1 MTDGRPQ
8 RVVFVLRI
16 APVRAVDEA
25 RVIHSLKNILK
36 ALLRR
41 HGWRALSVIRERDGG
56 GR

>member
-1 MTDGRPQ
+1 MTDGRAQ

-25 RVIHSLKNILK
+25 RVIHSLKIILK

-41 HGWRALSVIRERDGG
+41 HGWRCLDCRQEGDAR
-56 GR
+56 

>member
-1 MTDGRPQ
+1 
-8 RVVFVLRI
+8 VFVLRI